1 MMKRVTLAL
10 VVFWVNLSIVR
21 AQEGGEVAAPA
32 PERSTVA
39 AQQAADN
46 TAAVAAVATQGEIIV
61 RAPQFLEHV
70 VDVVL
75 ELCDVKSSRNTWQR
89 YAIPAVLMIGFYLLR
104 KVVTTVIFAFLRK
117 LAAGTKS
124 TFDDRL
130 LPALEPPVATF
141 IALFGL
147 FSALKVIKL
156 APSTDHM
163 VSAGSTVAFSLSFF
177 WLLVRGVSALLDHYQ
192 QVATARQAGVAAFM
206 PWIKKGAVTL
216 LVVMGVLITL
226 ENLNYDVKAL
236 LAGLG
241 IGGLAFALAAQDTI
255 ANLFGAVVVAV
266 DQPFK
271 LGEFVR
277 IGSFLGAVEDIGLR
291 STRLRSLDKSLIVIP
306 NKTVASEAVT
316 NLSRFTQRRN
326 DQVIGLTYDT
336 PAEQMEAVVEE
347 IKGII
352 KAEDHID
359 PESIM
364 VFFRD
369 YSASSLD
376 IWIVYVSKD
385 GDFLHFMSVKQR
397 INLNIMR
404 AVQARGLSFAFPTQT
419 LEFGESAAKA
429 LAPRRDDSAA
439 PDKI

>member
-1 MMKRVTLAL
+1 MKRVSAFWLFLVLLA
-10 VVFWVNLSIVR
+10 VTGR
-21 AQEGGEVAAPA
+21 AQGENAAAAAPEA
-32 PERSTVA
+32 ASTA
-39 AQQAADN
+39 ASGAAASN
-46 TAAVAAVATQGEIIV
+46 TAAVAAVAVEGEQII
-61 RAPQFLEHV
+61 RAPQVLEHL

-75 ELCDVKSSRNTWQR
+75 ELCDVTATGNTWQR
-89 YAIPAVLMIGFYLLR
+89 YAIAAVLLVIFYMLR
-104 KVVTTVIFAFLRK
+104 RLVTTGLFSFLRK
-117 LAAGTKS
+117 LSANTQS
-124 TFDDRL
+124 TLDDRIYG
-130 LPALEPPVATF
+130 ALEPPVATF
-141 IALFGL
+141 MALFGV
-147 FSALKVIKL
+147 FAALKVLK
-156 APSTDHM
+156 
-163 VSAGSTVAFSLSFF
+163 VSAEADLAISAASTVAFSLSFF
-177 WLLVRGVSALLDHYQ
+177 WLLMRAVSALFDHYQ
-192 QVATARQAGVAAFM
+192 EAARKRQSEVAAFM
-206 PWIKKGAVTL
+206 PWMKRGAITIIVI
-216 LVVMGVLITL
+216 MGVLLTL
-226 ENLNYDVKAL
+226 QNLNYDVKAL

-271 LGEFVR
+271 LGETVR

-291 STRLRSLDKSLIVIP
+291 STRIRSLDKSLIIIP

-326 DQVIGLTYDT
+326 EQVIGLTYDT
-336 PAEQMEAVVEE
+336 PAEKMDAIVEE
-347 IKGII
+347 IKSII
-352 KAEDHID
+352 KAEEHID

-385 GDFLHFMSVKQR
+385 GDFQHFMRVKQR

-429 LAPRRDDSAA
+429 LAAGRGA
-439 PDKI
+439 PASGGQV